1 MKYVEAAGLRLSA
14 IGVGTW
20 QFGAGEWGYGSNYAE
35 EVAPAIIERSLDLG
49 VNLVDTA
56 EAYAF
61 GRSERIV
68 GKAIA
73 DRRDD
78 VFVATKLF
86 PILPFDPVVSNRA
99 HGSARRL
106 GVEEIDLYQVHWP
119 NPVVPVKA
127 TMRALAALQ
136 REGLVRNVGV
146 SNFSRDKWAEAE
158 ADLKGPVVSNQV
170 RYSLV
175 HREPEEEILPY
186 AQANDRIVIA
196 YSPLGQGLLSGR
208 YDADHLPSRMR
219 ATSSAFLPE
228 NLAAATP
235 LLDALKE
242 VAASHGAT
250 NTQIALAWLIRRK
263 NVVVIPGASSV
274 AQAEANA
281 AAADIELSDDEDA
294 RLVEASDRYAPIA
307 GFSAMT
313 RLAQMR
319 AERAAS
325 RVRRAVGGLGA

>member
-136 REGLVRNVGV
+136 REDWSATSG
-146 SNFSRDKWAEAE
+146 
-158 ADLKGPVVSNQV
+158 
-170 RYSLV
+170 
-175 HREPEEEILPY
+175 
-186 AQANDRIVIA
+186 
-196 YSPLGQGLLSGR
+196 SPTS
-208 YDADHLPSRMR
+208 R
-219 ATSSAFLPE
+219 AT
-228 NLAAATP
+228 N
-235 LLDALKE
+235 
-242 VAASHGAT
+242 G
-250 NTQIALAWLIRRK
+250 RK
-263 NVVVIPGASSV
+263 PRPTSKG
-274 AQAEANA
+274 
-281 AAADIELSDDEDA
+281 LS
-294 RLVEASDRYAPIA
+294 
-307 GFSAMT
+307 
-313 RLAQMR
+313 
-319 AERAAS
+319 
-325 RVRRAVGGLGA
+325 